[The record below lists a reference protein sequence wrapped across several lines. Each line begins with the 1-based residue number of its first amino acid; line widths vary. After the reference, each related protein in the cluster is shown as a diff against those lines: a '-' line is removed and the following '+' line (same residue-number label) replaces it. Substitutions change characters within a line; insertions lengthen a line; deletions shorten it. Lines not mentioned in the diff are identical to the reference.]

1 MYQQALSG
9 LTNLNTRW
17 YNGTEY
23 QVFGFEYHPGATGNV
38 TWFVGSDKTWTL
50 DGRAIG
56 PNGNIGQRMI
66 PLEPMSMVMNLGM
79 ADNFA
84 PQNSSIHEYM
94 PAFLR
99 VDHIR
104 IYQDPD
110 DESIT
115 CDPPGYETTS
125 YIRDHPKA
133 YSNQNLTLWYVYP
146 CLQKVKRKTVV
157 MFPREDAGYHWP
169 KNSYMHTC

>member
-38 TWFVGSDKTWTL
+38 TWFIGSDKTWTL

-66 PLEPMSMVMNLGM
+66 PMEPMSMVMNLGM

-115 CDPPGYETTS
+115 CDPPGYETTE

-133 YSNQNLTLWYVYP
+133 YSNQNLTLWYVYSF
-146 CLQKVKRKTVV
+146 LQKAKRKQ
-157 MFPREDAGYHWP
+157 
-169 KNSYMHTC
+169 C